1 MRRLTLVVAVLC
13 CTAIGAAVAY
23 KLKARFDENKRCCL
37 VPTARNISLSLR
49 EALRIT
55 RYQSEI
61 GQDKWVAETMFPGIT
76 NGFFLDVG
84 SGDGYM
90 ESNTQALEAKG
101 WKGICI
107 DPFPRN
113 MGGRTCHMFK
123 DVVSNESGKR
133 VLFHTA
139 GDYGGIADTLGAG
152 KDTAIKAPAVMLT
165 TTTLDEILMRAG
177 APTFIHFMSLDIEGA
192 ELDALRGL
200 SLDRYRF
207 GAMAIEHNYEE
218 PKRTQTKNRSAR
230 RFASCSSNT
239 VTRTCTPTGGTIFTR
254 PPPRAEFH
262 HPSARPRA
270 RPRILAPLCVPSI

>member
-1 MRRLTLVVAVLC
+1 MVAVLC

-23 KLKARFDENKRCCL
+23 KAPGLKVRFDDLKAQFDENKRCCL

-90 ESNTQALEAKG
+90 ESNTQALEARG

-192 ELDALRGL
+192 ELDALHGL

-218 PKRTQTKNRSAR
+218 PKRTQIRQLLKQHGYENVHTYRRDDFYAPAAAR
-230 RFASCSSNT
+230 
-239 VTRTCTPTGGTIFTR
+239 
-254 PPPRAEFH
+254 
-262 HPSARPRA
+262 
-270 RPRILAPLCVPSI
+270 

>member
-1 MRRLTLVVAVLC
+1 
-13 CTAIGAAVAY
+13 
-23 KLKARFDENKRCCL
+23 
-37 VPTARNISLSLR
+37 
-49 EALRIT
+49 
-55 RYQSEI
+55 
-61 GQDKWVAETMFPGIT
+61 
-76 NGFFLDVG
+76 
-84 SGDGYM
+84 M
-90 ESNTQALEAKG
+90 ESNTQALEARG

-165 TTTLDEILMRAG
+165 TTTLDDILIRAG

-218 PKRTQTKNRSAR
+218 PKRTQIRQLLKQHGYENVHTYWRDDFYAPAAAR
-230 RFASCSSNT
+230 
-239 VTRTCTPTGGTIFTR
+239 
-254 PPPRAEFH
+254 
-262 HPSARPRA
+262 
-270 RPRILAPLCVPSI
+270 